1 MIARR
6 RGEWRLSDLELGA
19 PLYRCAVSEVWQA
32 EIGGEGGG
40 RHRLALKKVTV
51 EGQRVRGIAALWEEL
66 HHQQL
71 AAHPHV
77 LKLYDHFT
85 EASGELCILLELAA
99 AGDLYRRIKAHGGLP
114 ESVAAQYTAEVGA
127 AVSHCHRLGLV
138 HRDIKPENVLLT
150 SDGVA
155 KLADFGMSARLGA
168 DGRVEGTVGTREYMA
183 PEIFAGERY
192 GVAVDVWSLGVMAH
206 EMCSGRSPFK
216 GATAEATRQNALEAR
231 FEPPDGASEALLSL
245 LRDVLHR
252 DAAARLPLAA
262 LLTHAWLQSH
272 GYGVDRGRRRPS
284 DRGGAAEASL
294 PPRPPHRVGSKEA
307 SLDRMG
313 RVGSKEAQLDRMA
326 FPPSPPRGG
335 HRLNLQ

>member
-1 MIARR
+1 M
-6 RGEWRLSDLELGA
+6 
-19 PLYRCAVSEVWQA
+19 
-32 EIGGEGGG
+32 
-40 RHRLALKKVTV
+40 
-51 EGQRVRGIAALWEEL
+51 
-66 HHQQL
+66 
-71 AAHPHV
+71 
-77 LKLYDHFT
+77 
-85 EASGELCILLELAA
+85 
-99 AGDLYRRIKAHGGLP
+99 
-114 ESVAAQYTAEVGA
+114 
-127 AVSHCHRLGLV
+127 
-138 HRDIKPENVLLT
+138 LT

-216 GATAEATRQNALEAR
+216 GATVEATRQNVLEAR

-245 LRDVLHR
+245 LRDMLHR
-252 DAAARLPLAA
+252 DAAARLPLTA

-284 DRGGAAEASL
+284 DRGGAAEA
-294 PPRPPHRVGSKEA
+294 RCRRGRRIRTVARGV

-313 RVGSKEAQLDRMA
+313 RVARGARHDGVPAVAAARRRQPQPPVMVTVFCRVGS
-326 FPPSPPRGG
+326 
-335 HRLNLQ
+335 